1 MKKYVLLL
9 LVFLILTTSCSQK
22 DNVNKD
28 DATDKKNDS
37 EIIEKVEDKK
47 LGIVNLES
55 DSRPVAVMINNH
67 PEAVPNHAGLQDAYI
82 TYEIIV
88 EGGLTRLMA
97 VFKDKDTARLGSVRS
112 ARPYFLDYVL
122 ENDAIYTHFGY
133 SKQAQIDIPNLN
145 INNVN
150 GLVDNGFWRDSSL
163 NVAYEH
169 TAFISMENILNTA
182 KNKGYRLTTTDKPI
196 LNYTV
201 KEIDLSKIDN
211 SKVANNIL
219 INYSSH
225 QNTSYVYDETIKKYK
240 RFVKGEPHIDGIT
253 KEQYVVKNI
262 LVLKVQNY
270 SNDGY
275 LQILNNIGNG
285 DGYYITDGYAIPI
298 KWHKE
303 SRASKTTYTDLSGNE
318 VLFNDGNTFIQIQPI
333 NQQLTIN

>member
-9 LVFLILTTSCSQK
+9 LTFLILTTSCAQK
-22 DNVNKD
+22 ENIKQD
-28 DATDKKNDS
+28 DTTDKKD
-37 EIIEKVEDKK
+37 EMTEKVDDKK
-47 LGIVNLES
+47 LEIVDLES
-55 DSRPVAVMINNH
+55 NSRPVAVMINNH
-67 PEAVPNHAGLQDAYI
+67 PAAVPNHAGLQDAYI

-97 VFKDKDTARLGSVRS
+97 IFKDKDTARLGSVRS

-133 SKQAQIDIPNLN
+133 SAQAKIDIPNLN

-150 GLVDNGFWRDSSL
+150 GLVDSGFWRDNTL

-182 KNKGYRLTTTDKPI
+182 KNKGYRLTTNDKPI
-196 LNYTV
+196 LNYTT
-201 KEIDLSKIDN
+201 KEIDLSKMDN
-211 SKVANNIL
+211 SKVANNVV

-225 QNTSYVYDETIKKYK
+225 QNTSYTYDNSIKKYK
-240 RFVKGEPHIDGIT
+240 RFVKGEPHVDGVT
-253 KEQYVVKNI
+253 KKQYVVKNI

-270 SNDGY
+270 SDDGY
-275 LQILNNIGNG
+275 LQKLNNTGYG
-285 DGYYITDGYAIPI
+285 DGYYITNGYAIPI

-303 SRASKTTYTDLSGNE
+303 SRGSKTTYTDLNGNE
-318 VLFNDGNTFIQIQPI
+318 ILINDGNTFIQIQPI
-333 NQQLTIN
+333 NQQLVID